1 MYFYRV
7 QYDFTTL
14 LGFCE
19 RHIVLI
25 AILHYKIL
33 ERAKESLFLLTK
45 KIRLLESSFSLMQAI
60 CKADICKGIPPPKQ
74 HTIR

>member
-1 MYFYRV
+1 MYFCIV

-33 ERAKESLFLLTK
+33 ERAKGSPFLTK
-45 KIRLLESSFSLMQAI
+45 KITLLEFSFSLMQAV